1 MKNKT
6 NEKREQS
13 VETAEGVIVVKNLFH
28 SYSNDENF
36 AVEDVN
42 FDIKKGEIF
51 GFLGPSGAGKSTT
64 QNILVG
70 LLQLQKGDVKV
81 AGYDVKHIKNKM
93 FNKIGMSFEQ
103 SNVYSKMTGLENLE
117 FYRKLFDV
125 ETRDPL
131 ELISMVGL
139 DGKENIK
146 AGKYSKGM
154 KHRLT
159 FARSMINKPKIW
171 FLDEPTTGLD
181 PTIASNIKD
190 IIKSEN
196 KKGTT
201 IFLTTHNMFI
211 ADELCDRVAFIVD
224 GKIRLI
230 DSPKALK
237 LKYGE
242 KLVEVEY
249 IKNGQLIKENFST
262 VINEEKQRLI
272 KVIENY
278 DIQTMHTKEAT
289 LEEIFIKVTGRGLV

>member
-1 MKNKT
+1 MD
-6 NEKREQS
+6 
-13 VETAEGVIVVKNLFH
+13 EGMSKVIKVQNLYH
-28 SYSNDENF
+28 SYSNDDNY
-36 AVEDVN
+36 AVSDVS
-42 FDIKKGEIF
+42 FEIKKGEIF

-70 LLQLQKGDVKV
+70 LLQLQQGVVEV

-103 SNVYSKMTGLENLE
+103 SNVYSKMSGLENLQ

-125 ETRDPL
+125 ETRDPMD
-131 ELISMVGL
+131 LIKLVGL
-139 DGKENIK
+139 DGKEHIK

-159 FARSMINKPKIW
+159 FARSMVNNPEMW

-181 PTIASNIKD
+181 PAIASQIKD
-190 IIKSEN
+190 IIREEN
-196 KKGTT
+196 QKGVT
-201 IFLTTHNMFI
+201 IFLTTHNMYI

-249 IKNGQLIKENFST
+249 FKNGDLLKESFSIVDKEDKDRLVE
-262 VINEEKQRLI
+262 VIN
-272 KVIENY
+272 NC